1 MTETPIYIYALCI
14 ISVIAIIIIVAIFS
28 SVIDKKDLG
37 LKNLFEA
44 WHNDDKAEQFRI
56 KRDRYYLWLYAIIPL
71 MLVMALVLILQLNIG
86 NLKNR
91 PSLTFIAS
99 TGFWVCFAVFLTK
112 LTKKNKL

>member
-1 MTETPIYIYALCI
+1 MTETNPFIYVLCI
-14 ISVIAIIIIVAIFS
+14 ISVIAIIIIVALLS

-37 LKNLFEA
+37 VKNLFEA
-44 WHNDDKAEQFRI
+44 WHTNDKAEQFRI

-71 MLVMALVLILQLNIG
+71 LLVMALVLIMQLNIG

-99 TGFWVCFAVFLTK
+99 TGFWVCVAVLLAK
-112 LTKKNKL
+112 IIKKNI